1 MGAPAARV
9 FELARHWVRSGHQ
22 VTILTGFPNHPT
34 GKIPE
39 EYRRKFW
46 WLTCCEKIAGI
57 KVIRTWLYPAPNRF
71 PLERILNYTSFFA
84 SACIRGSVLSRP
96 DVVIGTSPQLLSGLC
111 GWWLS
116 RLYRCPFVFEVRDL
130 WPESLLASGIG
141 RSGSTF
147 IRTLDFI
154 SGFLYRHS
162 EKIVVVT
169 DAFKDNLI
177 RKRGIAPA
185 AIEVITNGVEPDVFY
200 PDLDRDST
208 RSKLGLEGK
217 HVVSYIGTIGMAHG
231 LEALL
236 NAAQR
241 IEKITDEIVF
251 LLIGEGAERARLQS
265 LCNDM
270 GLTNVRFTGQQPRD
284 RIPALIAAS
293 DVCLVLL
300 RNSELFKTV
309 LPSKMF
315 EFFSGA
321 RPVILGV
328 DGEARRVLET
338 ADAGISVKPEDP
350 DSLAEAVLYFDKHP
364 DLRARYGQNGRRFV
378 LQEYSRERKA
388 ADYIEVLKSLQL
400 EQRYDR
406 SA

>member
-9 FELARHWVRSGHQ
+9 FELARHWVRWGHR
-22 VTILTGFPNHPT
+22 VTVLTGFPNHPT
-34 GKIPE
+34 GKIPD
-39 EYRRKFW
+39 EYRRKFRL
-46 WLTCCEKIAGI
+46 LTCREKIAGVQ
-57 KVIRTWLYPAPNRF
+57 VIRTWLYPAPNRF

-177 RKRGIAPA
+177 RKRGIPPA

-208 RSKLGLEGK
+208 RTKLGLEGK
-217 HVVSYIGTIGMAHG
+217 YVVSYIGTIGMAHG

-241 IEKITDEIVF
+241 IQKITDEVVF
-251 LLIGEGAERARLQS
+251 LLVGEGAERARLQS

-293 DVCLVLL
+293 DACLVLL

-328 DGEARRVLET
+328 DGEARRVLER
-338 ADAGISVKPEDP
+338 AEAGISVKPEDP
-350 DSLAEAVLYFDKHP
+350 DSLAEAVLYLYKRP
-364 DLRARYGQNGRRFV
+364 DLRARYGENARRFV
-378 LQEYSRERKA
+378 LQEYSRDRKA

-400 EQRYDR
+400 EHRYDR